1 MLTFELVNTHL
12 HSFDS
17 KCKIPGMGYHLER
30 MERLGEKLYQ
40 LTPDLNLLLC
50 QLWIPKV
57 VY

>member
-30 MERLGEKLYQ
+30 MERLGENLYQ
-40 LTPDLNLLLC
+40 LTLDLNLL
-50 QLWIPKV
+50 LWIPKV

>member
-17 KCKIPGMGYHLER
+17 KCKIPGMGYHLKR
-30 MERLGEKLYQ
+30 MVSLGENLYQ
-40 LTPDLNLLLC
+40 LTLDLNLL
-50 QLWIPKV
+50 LWIPKV